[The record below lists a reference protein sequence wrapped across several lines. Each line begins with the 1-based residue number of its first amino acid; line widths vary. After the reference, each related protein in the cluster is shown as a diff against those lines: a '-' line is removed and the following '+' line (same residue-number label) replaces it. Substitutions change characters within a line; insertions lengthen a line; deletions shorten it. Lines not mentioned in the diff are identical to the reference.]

1 VSSRIGRARRAKA
14 HGAPNSHGG
23 DTNNVKDA
31 DVNSN
36 DGGSDE
42 RWRIAWSSMLYRK
55 NAPRKRVI
63 IVD

>member
-1 VSSRIGRARRAKA
+1 VSSSIGRARKTKA

-23 DTNNVKDA
+23 DTNNVKDP
-31 DVNSN
+31 DSN

-42 RWRIAWSSMLYRK
+42 RWQIAWSSMLYRK

>member
-36 DGGSDE
+36 NGG
-42 RWRIAWSSMLYRK
+42 WRIAWSSMLYRK